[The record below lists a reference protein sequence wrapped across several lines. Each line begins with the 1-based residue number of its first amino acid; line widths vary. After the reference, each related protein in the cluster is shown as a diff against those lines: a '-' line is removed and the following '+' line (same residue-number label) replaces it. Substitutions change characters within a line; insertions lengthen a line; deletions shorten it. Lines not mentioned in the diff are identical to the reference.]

1 MATQPPPPTDPQRP
15 RRTWQE
21 ELTATGDELVGQVR
35 RLVNEGNVRRVI
47 VKHEDRTILELPLT
61 IGVVG
66 ALLAP
71 QLAALGAVAAL
82 LTRCTITV
90 EHEEPAAAPPTGPTD
105 ATGPDDTLEQG
116 QPPASV

>member
-1 MATQPPPPTDPQRP
+1 MTIPPTEPQRP

-47 VKHEDRTILELPLT
+47 VKHEGRTILELPLT

-66 ALLAP
+66 VLLAP

-90 EHEEPAAAPPTGPTD
+90 EREEPLAAPPASPT
-105 ATGPDDTLEQG
+105 TSTSPEDTLEQG
-116 QPPASV
+116 QPPADV